1 MQYSIL
7 DPKISKEEEI
17 KTINTVPVI
26 VLEQSADK
34 EFDKGKGKRIKY
46 RIILIIVTPSKMQP
60 KNNQKYTKII
70 KVNNL
75 EEI

>member
-7 DPKISKEEEI
+7 DPKISKKEKI
-17 KTINTVPVI
+17 KTINTVTVI
-26 VLEQSADK
+26 VIEQSVDK

-46 RIILIIVTPSKMQP
+46 RIILIIVTPSKMKP
-60 KNNQKYTKII
+60 KNTQKYTKII